1 MKFEVIRGG
10 YFYFEEGAHEENW
23 DINLVLNKLER
34 LSKITEIQHCRLGI
48 PHALYLIL
56 KDRGFPE
63 TSVEIIPF
71 LKLNPG
77 TNIEDLIES
86 ENPEN
91 KILHILPDPK
101 VKYNDFRDS
110 LWDLHLEGY
119 EIWFHYTDHIE
130 EFIARPK
137 YFQKLAHRG
146 VKIGVSG
153 KAQGL
158 FSTWNPKKNIPRLI
172 LELSI
177 HFFDRAYIDPEDPK
191 SEEET
196 TLHLEILSIINPGNS
211 Q

>member
-1 MKFEVIRGG
+1 MKFEVIREG
-10 YFYFEEGAHEENW
+10 YFYFDQDAQLEEW
-23 DINLVLNKLER
+23 DITQVLNKLER
-34 LSKITEIQHCRLGI
+34 LASITEVQKCRLGI
-48 PHALYLIL
+48 PYAQYRIL
-56 KDRGFPE
+56 KKHGLPE

-71 LKLNPG
+71 LQLNPG
-77 TNIEDLIES
+77 ITIEDLIES
-86 ENPEN
+86 ENTEN
-91 KILHILPDPK
+91 KILHILPDTH

-130 EFIARPK
+130 EFIAHPK

-153 KAQGL
+153 KASGL

-177 HFFDRAYIDPEDPK
+177 HFFDRVYVDPEDPK
-191 SEEET
+191 SAGET
-196 TLHLEILSIINPGNS
+196 ELHLEILSIINPENN